1 MEKSFATH
9 VDHLGKIQP
18 KNYRAQYFSSGMISI
33 SQFQRNAD
41 KGSLVIHFV
50 LNGIEYQ
57 TQGKFDRYVTN
68 RELNQYT
75 HYLP

>member
-1 MEKSFATH
+1 
-9 VDHLGKIQP
+9 
-18 KNYRAQYFSSGMISI
+18 MISI